1 MAEPLW
7 STAPSL
13 LEGVEAGAAPV
24 VEVLRV
30 GALVLPCD
38 EWSSDSV
45 VVEFSWKIPPGK

>member
-13 LEGVEAGAAPV
+13 LEVVETGAVP
-24 VEVLRV
+24 VEVLAG

-38 EWSSDSV
+38 EWSSVD
-45 VVEFSWKIPPGK
+45 VEFSWKTPPGK